1 MIIVPAIDIING
13 KVVRL
18 TKGKYDSVKNYT
30 LEPLEIAKE
39 LQDNNITHLHVVD
52 LDGAKN
58 NKIINLRTLEKIANN
73 TDLIIDFGGGVK
85 TEQSLIDA
93 LNAGAKRITCGS
105 IAAKNPN
112 LVIDWLEKYGSDKLI
127 LGADCKH
134 KKIATTGWLEVSDL
148 DVDKFINDYLKKGF
162 RRVICTDIS
171 KDGMM
176 QGPSFELYNQ
186 LIKDCLPALE
196 LVASGGVSS
205 IEDIENLY
213 KNKLHSV
220 IVGKA
225 YLDGKIS
232 IKELGELQERVLC

>member
-1 MIIVPAIDIING
+1 MIIVPAIDIIDG

-30 LEPLEIAKE
+30 LDPLEIAKE

-58 NKIINLRTLEKIANN
+58 NKIMNLRTLEKIASK

-85 TEQSLIDA
+85 TEQSLKDA
-93 LNAGAKRITCGS
+93 LNAGATRITCGS
-105 IAAKNPN
+105 IAAKNRE
-112 LVIDWLEKYGSDKLI
+112 LVLNWLDSYGSDSLI
-127 LGADCKH
+127 LGADCKNN
-134 KKIATTGWLEVSDL
+134 KIATTGWLEVSDL
-148 DVDKFINDYLKKGF
+148 DVDIFINDYLKKGF
-162 RRVICTDIS
+162 KRVICTDIS

-176 QGPSFELYNQ
+176 QGPSFDLYNH
-186 LIKDCLPALE
+186 LIETCEPNLE

-205 IEDIENLY
+205 IEDIEKLY
-213 KNKLHSV
+213 ENKLHSV

-225 YLDGKIS
+225 YLDNKIS
-232 IKELGELQERVLC
+232 IKDLGELQERVLC